1 LAAVQVIPLQ
11 AGTCRIARAIDVL
24 PDELGPRVGELM
36 DVGLKAITA
45 TLGVLSP
52 PG

>member
-1 LAAVQVIPLQ
+1 MARCRAAVS
-11 AGTCRIARAIDVL
+11 AF
-24 PDELGPRVGELM
+24 DEFGPRVGELM

-52 PG
+52 PD